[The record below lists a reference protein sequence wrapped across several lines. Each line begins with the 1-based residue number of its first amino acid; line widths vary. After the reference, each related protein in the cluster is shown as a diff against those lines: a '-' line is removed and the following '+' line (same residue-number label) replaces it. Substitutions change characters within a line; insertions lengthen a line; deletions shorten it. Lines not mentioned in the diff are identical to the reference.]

1 MCISCAL
8 NYSFFSFSFPP
19 CLLVVRMNFL
29 VQEIICNDEVELLVK
44 IDHLN
49 LMKLLGFTDKEH
61 EHVMITEYVTISELL
76 TLGW

>member
-1 MCISCAL
+1 
-8 NYSFFSFSFPP
+8 
-19 CLLVVRMNFL
+19 MNFL

-44 IDHLN
+44 IDHLS
-49 LMKLLGFTDKEH
+49 LMELLGFTDKEH

>member
-1 MCISCAL
+1 
-8 NYSFFSFSFPP
+8 
-19 CLLVVRMNFL
+19 MNFL

-76 TLGW
+76 TLG